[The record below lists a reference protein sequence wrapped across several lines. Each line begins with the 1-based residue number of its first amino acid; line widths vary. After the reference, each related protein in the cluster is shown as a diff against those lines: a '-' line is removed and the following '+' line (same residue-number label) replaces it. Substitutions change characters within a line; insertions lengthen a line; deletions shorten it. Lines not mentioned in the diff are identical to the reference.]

1 MRGLDSPF
9 LIAVTQADSAPRAQK
24 SKRRRHRRPAAPKP
38 RRALAAAAAVMAAAA
53 LAASG
58 YLIYANEIG
67 PRLAGDGD
75 AAADLAG
82 VESRLAAVERRLGA
96 QGDSAAAIERLTS
109 RIAQVENADATA
121 AAAELQ
127 TVRGEI
133 SALQS
138 ASREREQAALREI
151 HGLADA
157 LAQLQIDAARNA
169 GAWRLAEAEH
179 LLIIANQRLQLGGD
193 VAVARRALA
202 LADDILRDLADP
214 GLGAVRGFIAEEV
227 AALEQ
232 AARVDVAGVLHRL
245 AALARQVD
253 ALPLAGEVRVG
264 AAAASTVTDATG
276 TGTVA
281 DATVTDGWWAAGKT
295 LLADLGDLVQVESI
309 DADAPPPLLPA
320 ETRALIR
327 ANAALLV
334 EAAGLAFLR
343 ADAAVYAERMQAAGA
358 WVTAH
363 FDANA
368 DATRDWQARR
378 TALAAAPVAAQ
389 WPDISRSLRALRAA
403 AGR

>member
-9 LIAVTQADSAPRAQK
+9 LIAVTQADFAPRAQK
-24 SKRRRHRRPAAPKP
+24 SKQ
-38 RRALAAAAAVMAAAA
+38 
-53 LAASG
+53 
-58 YLIYANEIG
+58 
-67 PRLAGDGD
+67 
-75 AAADLAG
+75 
-82 VESRLAAVERRLGA
+82 RRLGA

-157 LAQLQIDAARNA
+157 VAQLQIDAARDA

-214 GLGAVRGFIAEEV
+214 GLAAARGFIAEEV

-264 AAAASTVTDATG
+264 ATAASTVTDATVTD
-276 TGTVA
+276 TGTVT
-281 DATVTDGWWAAGKT
+281 DSTVTDTVADGWWAAGKT

-378 TALAAAPVAAQ
+378 AALAAAPVAAQ

>member
-1 MRGLDSPF
+1 
-9 LIAVTQADSAPRAQK
+9 
-24 SKRRRHRRPAAPKP
+24 
-38 RRALAAAAAVMAAAA
+38 MAAAA

-67 PRLAGDGD
+67 PRLAGAGD
-75 AAADLAG
+75 AADLAG

-157 LAQLQIDAARNA
+157 VAQLQIDAARDA

-214 GLGAVRGFIAEEV
+214 GLAAARGFIAEEV

-253 ALPLAGEVRVG
+253 ALPLAGEVQVG
-264 AAAASTVTDATG
+264 ATAASTVTDATV
-276 TGTVA
+276 TDATVA
-281 DATVTDGWWAAGKT
+281 DTVTDATVTDTVADGWWAAGKT

-378 TALAAAPVAAQ
+378 AALAAAPVAAQ

>member
-1 MRGLDSPF
+1 MRL
-9 LIAVTQADSAPRAQK
+9 
-24 SKRRRHRRPAAPKP
+24 P
-38 RRALAAAAAVMAAAA
+38 RRL
-53 LAASG
+53 
-58 YLIYANEIG
+58 
-67 PRLAGDGD
+67 RQRF
-75 AAADLAG
+75 

-157 LAQLQIDAARNA
+157 VAQLQIDAARDA

-214 GLGAVRGFIAEEV
+214 GLAAARGFIAEEV
-227 AALEQ
+227 TALEQ

-253 ALPLAGEVRVG
+253 ALPLAGGVRVG
-264 AAAASTVTDATG
+264 ATAASTVTDATV
-276 TGTVA
+276 T
-281 DATVTDGWWAAGKT
+281 DATVTDSTVTDTVADGWWAAGKT

-378 TALAAAPVAAQ
+378 AALAAAPVAAQ